1 MPFVKRHRAGEEMPR
16 VVHLDPDPRAA
27 PLCQD
32 LVKHTSVQAAILG
45 GSRHTGGWDEQSD
58 LDIIVILEEADDQE
72 ETRKAAGAALAG
84 VRERYYPG
92 YSDHQNPD
100 REVRHGQWMV
110 TMEYFLAHRR
120 TVNHPMA
127 QAARQGRIFTRE
139 AGAESKY
146 EHDGDTSN
154 EWDLVTV
161 NKLRRA
167 AGEYRQIPTVKRF
180 FDGAPL
186 SGIEV
191 RTSQGRTAYW
201 LLWHSG
207 SAILSM
213 LGITYPNRSLVGM
226 AESLK
231 SNDPGWSHR
240 FRSDL
245 DCLDQYNYCA
255 CEVVVANPIPDLQA
269 MWEALER
276 DREALWARIEE
287 LCGRGLESFLQE
299 EREEAQRRREE
310 RAGE

>member
-1 MPFVKRHRAGEEMPR
+1 MPE
-16 VVHLDPDPRAA
+16 VVHRDPDGRAI

-32 LVKHTSVQAAILG
+32 LVKSSAVQAAILG

-58 LDIIVILEEADDQE
+58 LDIVVILEESDDGE
-72 ETRKAAGAALAG
+72 ETKRAASDALA
-84 VRERYYPG
+84 VLKDKHYPG
-92 YSDHQNPD
+92 YRDRGNPD
-100 REVRHGQWMV
+100 REVRHGQWIV

-139 AGAESKY
+139 AGAESRY

-161 NKLRRA
+161 SKLRRA
-167 AGEYRQIPTVKRF
+167 AGEYRQIPTVKKF
-180 FDGAPL
+180 FDGEPL

-201 LLWHSG
+201 LLWSSG

-226 AESLK
+226 AEILK
-231 SNDPGWSHR
+231 INDPGWNHR
-240 FRSDL
+240 FASDL
-245 DCLDQYNYCA
+245 DCLDQYNGCG
-255 CEVVVANPIPDLQA
+255 CEVVVTNPIPDLQA

-276 DREALWARIEE
+276 DLEALLDRIED
-287 LCGRGLESFLQE
+287 LCGRSLESFLQG
-299 EREEAQRRREE
+299 EREEAKRRREE
-310 RAGE
+310 RARE